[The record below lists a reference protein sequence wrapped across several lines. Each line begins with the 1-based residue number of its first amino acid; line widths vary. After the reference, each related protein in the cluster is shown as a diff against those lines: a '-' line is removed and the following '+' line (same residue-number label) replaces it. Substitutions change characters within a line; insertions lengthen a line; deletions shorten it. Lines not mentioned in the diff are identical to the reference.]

1 MSGVVRDEGER
12 FWSHVIK
19 GPAPEDCWI
28 WVGAISD
35 DGYGRFWIRRDGRQ
49 RAVRPSRY
57 AHQSLTGRPLSA
69 SVMLLHACDV
79 PLCVHVDANPAV
91 SHLFEGTQRVNML
104 DREQKHRGGNQWSSL
119 GWRDLSR
126 RQRVARSRELRSVLQ
141 EHGWDRARIS
151 GALAGVG
158 QNQPRLF

>member
-1 MSGVVRDEGER
+1 MVRDEDER

-19 GPAPEDCWI
+19 GPGPDDCWI

-35 DGYGRFWIRRDGRQ
+35 DGYGRFWTRPDGARQ

-57 AHQSLTGRPLSA
+57 AHQRVTGRVLPST
-69 SVMLLHACDV
+69 VMLLHACDV
-79 PLCVHVDANPAV
+79 PLCVHVDVDPAV
-91 SHLFEGTQRVNML
+91 SHLFEGDHRVNML
-104 DREQKHRGGNQWSSL
+104 DREQKHRGGNQWSAL
-119 GWRDLSR
+119 GWRDISR
-126 RQRVARSRELRSVLQ
+126 RQRVTRSRALRATLL

-151 GALAGVG
+151 GVLAGVD